1 MQVIRSLD
9 ELAAVRTPLVVAVG
23 VFDGVHLGHQQV
35 IRLAREQAA
44 REGAAAWVMTFDPHP
59 LQIVQPALTPPLLT
73 RLPDRLDLFRSH
85 GVEGVV
91 IVPFDEAFSRIEPEA
106 FLDHLVAR
114 MPDLRGVVIGE
125 NWRFGRQARGNV
137 ALLRALAARY
147 RFEVTVAPPVVWD
160 GGTLSSTRVRD
171 AVARGDLA
179 ACRAMLGRP
188 HAVRGPVIHGMKRGR
203 RLGFPT
209 ANLDVTGCAIPPS
222 GIYAAQVTVDGR
234 RWNGALY
241 RPAHPELQHGLL
253 EVHLIDFEG
262 DLYDRMLHVEWMAK
276 IREDDLRFEEEGA
289 LIAQIAADVAAIR
302 AVLAST
308 EQPS

>member
-1 MQVIRSLD
+1 MQV
-9 ELAAVRTPLVVAVG
+9 VRTLDDVATVTAPLVVAVG

-44 REGAAAWVMTFDPHP
+44 REGASPWVMTFHPHP
-59 LQIVQPALTPPLLT
+59 LEVVQPALTPPLLT
-73 RLPDRLDLFRSH
+73 RIPDRLDLFRDH
-85 GVEGVV
+85 GVDGVI
-91 IVPFDEAFSRIEPEA
+91 IVPFDQAFSEIEPEA

-114 MPDLRGVVIGE
+114 IPDLRGVVIGE

-137 ALLRALAARY
+137 DLLRTLAARY
-147 RFEVTVAPPVVWD
+147 QFHVTVAPPVAWD
-160 GGTLSSTRVRD
+160 GGTLSSTRIRD
-171 AVARGDLA
+171 AVARGDLD

-222 GIYAAQVTVDGR
+222 GIYAARVHIDGTA
-234 RWNGALY
+234 WDGALY

-253 EVHLIDFEG
+253 EVHLIGYEG
-262 DLYDRMLHVEWMAK
+262 DLYDRMLHVEWMTK
-276 IREDDLRFEEEGA
+276 IREDNLRFEAEDA
-289 LIAQIAADVAAIR
+289 LIEQIADDVRAIR
-302 AVLAST
+302 AALAAP
-308 EQPS
+308 EEPV